1 MSPGIRHTASMGHI
15 VSPTEDDSQSESN
28 DDDAGILRPVSYE
41 KPEMRRTMTLNL
53 EGQLVR

>member
-1 MSPGIRHTASMGHI
+1 MGHI